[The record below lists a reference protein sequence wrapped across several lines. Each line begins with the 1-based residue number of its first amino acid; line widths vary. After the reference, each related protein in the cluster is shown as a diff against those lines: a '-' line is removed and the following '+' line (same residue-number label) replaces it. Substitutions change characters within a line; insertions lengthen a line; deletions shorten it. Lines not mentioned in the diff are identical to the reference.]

1 MHTKFFPDP
10 CGQVVQNYH
19 LVLRG
24 KKPEDVKF
32 LPPPKQT
39 FWGRNIRPGT
49 TACLENQD
57 FLDPTE
63 NSCSP
68 ARL

>member
-32 LPPPKQT
+32 LPPPQT
-39 FWGRNIRPGT
+39 N
-49 TACLENQD
+49 
-57 FLDPTE
+57 FLGKEYSAGDNRMSRKSRFFGP
-63 NSCSP
+63 N
-68 ARL
+68 RK